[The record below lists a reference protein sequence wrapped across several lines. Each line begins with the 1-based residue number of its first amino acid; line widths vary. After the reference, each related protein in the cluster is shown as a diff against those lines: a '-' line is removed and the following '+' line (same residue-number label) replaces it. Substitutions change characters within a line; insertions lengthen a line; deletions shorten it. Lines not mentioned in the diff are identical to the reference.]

1 MNTRLFYGQIKDN
14 QLEFDDKDAWE
25 KIYKEFAGQSI
36 EISVKPLGKKRNSKQ
51 NRFYWKVI
59 INNLSLHFG
68 YTNNEMHKALKLK
81 FDIDSTAKLSVFE
94 FSEYIESV
102 VRWAEYEQGF
112 LLPITTPHE
121 SSK

>member
-121 SSK
+121 FSK

>member
-1 MNTRLFYGQIKDN
+1 MSRLFYGQIKGN
-14 QLEFDDKDAWE
+14 TIEFDDKDAWD
-25 KIYKEFAGQSI
+25 KIYKEFSGQAV

-68 YTNNEMHKALKLK
+68 YTNSEMHKALKLK
-81 FDIDSTAKLSVFE
+81 FDIDSTAKLNVLE

-102 VRWAEYEQGF
+102 LRWAEFDHGF
-112 LLPITTPHE
+112 ILPITKPHE
-121 SSK
+121 SEEK